1 MTADMSLGQAVL
13 DALAKRPGRTIRF
26 SSLQRPSVHDFAS
39 LRFETLQVAAAL
51 DALGLKPGDNIV
63 VQLPNWH
70 ENMVLWFAALVRGL
84 IFVPVVHIY
93 GATELRDILC
103 RSNAKALFVPD
114 MWRKID
120 FLSRVN
126 EVGPVEALRHI
137 VVVGQPAGVA
147 DAISWDRFLANGAH
161 SVAAMAP
168 ATARTLAALIFT
180 SGTTSIPKGVLH
192 SHASLANESETANFW
207 IDGATNR
214 DLLVGFPAGHVAG
227 LTSMLMPILCD
238 FNAVFMDQWEAVQAV
253 DLIARYKLGWSTG
266 APFHLMGLLDEAK
279 PGQLASLQRYL
290 LGGANVPPAL
300 VERAE
305 HAGITAFRAY
315 GSTEHP
321 TVTSGHATDT
331 LEDRAYTDGQL
342 LPGCTIHIVDEDGAA
357 VADGEAGEVL
367 TRGSDIMTGYLGLG
381 REGFTG
387 DGWFKTGDIGVIT
400 PSGRLA
406 IVDRKKDIIIR
417 AGENISSR
425 EVEDL
430 VRAIPGVADVAA
442 IGWPHERYGEQVG
455 VFVTLNAGAALS
467 LDIIRA
473 HFAASGVA
481 RAKTPE
487 HLHIVDEFPRTASG
501 KVQKPALR
509 RLIS

>member
-180 SGTTSIPKGVLH
+180 SGTTSIPKGVL
-192 SHASLANESETANFW
+192 
-207 IDGATNR
+207 
-214 DLLVGFPAGHVAG
+214 
-227 LTSMLMPILCD
+227 
-238 FNAVFMDQWEAVQAV
+238 QA
-253 DLIARYKLGWSTG
+253 
-266 APFHLMGLLDEAK
+266 
-279 PGQLASLQRYL
+279 
-290 LGGANVPPAL
+290 
-300 VERAE
+300 
-305 HAGITAFRAY
+305 
-315 GSTEHP
+315 
-321 TVTSGHATDT
+321 
-331 LEDRAYTDGQL
+331 
-342 LPGCTIHIVDEDGAA
+342 
-357 VADGEAGEVL
+357 
-367 TRGSDIMTGYLGLG
+367 
-381 REGFTG
+381 
-387 DGWFKTGDIGVIT
+387 
-400 PSGRLA
+400 
-406 IVDRKKDIIIR
+406 
-417 AGENISSR
+417 
-425 EVEDL
+425 
-430 VRAIPGVADVAA
+430 
-442 IGWPHERYGEQVG
+442 WPMRV
-455 VFVTLNAGAALS
+455 
-467 LDIIRA
+467 
-473 HFAASGVA
+473 
-481 RAKTPE
+481 K
-487 HLHIVDEFPRTASG
+487 
-501 KVQKPALR
+501 
-509 RLIS
+509 RLIFG